1 VPGSAGQA
9 VEVSSLSAGQP
20 ATTITAT
27 GEPQA
32 AQDGEPKSG
41 PAAEPRWLHGRR
53 GQLAVAIALTLE
65 IGLVAGFAVVYR
77 PFDLEIYLW
86 GGRAVTH
93 GLRLYLVLAH
103 GNWFTYPPF
112 AAALFTPL
120 AALPAVVVRLVW
132 ELASVAAFAWCCRVT
147 LKLAGY
153 RPSLTALLAMVA
165 AGLVLEPVYHTLYLG
180 QVNVF
185 LLALVLG
192 DVWLVARGR
201 QGGIGVGLA
210 TAIKLVPGIFILL
223 FLLTRRTR
231 DAVTAAV
238 TFAVCTLIGFAI
250 DPSASRLY
258 WARLFYDTTRVSATY
273 ISNQSAYAAVARIAG
288 GADHVSAWFDLV
300 PLVLG
305 VTGLAVATT
314 LGRRGDW
321 LGAATAT
328 GITGLLISPISW
340 THHWVWIMPALVV
353 LWRGGGFGC
362 RIAAGCGYLLF
373 ALAPMWWTPHS
384 GRAGDY
390 GAHGVTTLIANSFLI
405 AGVAFIIYL
414 TLRTYWSRS
423 SDPRFEPSSA
433 SRGPREC
440 GQTAGGPPV
449 PCRHAAG

>member
-1 VPGSAGQA
+1 
-9 VEVSSLSAGQP
+9 VSTLSADHA
-20 ATTITAT
+20 ATTITAAR
-27 GEPQA
+27 EPG
-32 AQDGEPKSG
+32 DGA
-41 PAAEPRWLHGRR
+41 AAEPSWLRGRH

-65 IGLVAGFAVVYR
+65 AGLVAGFAAVYR
-77 PFDLEIYLW
+77 PIDLGTYLW

-93 GLRLYLVLAH
+93 GLRLYLEMSH

-120 AALPAVVVRLVW
+120 AALPQLVVRLAW
-132 ELASVAAFAWCCRVT
+132 ELASVAAFAWCCWVT

-153 RPSLTALLAMVA
+153 RPSRIVLAAVVA
-165 AGLVLEPVYHTLYLG
+165 AGLALEPVYHTLYAG

-192 DVWLVARGR
+192 DVWRVARGR
-201 QGGIGVGLA
+201 HGGIGVGLA

-223 FLLTRRTR
+223 FLLTRRIR

-238 TFAVCTLIGFAI
+238 TFAACTVVGFAV

-258 WARLFYDTTRVSATY
+258 WTRLFYDTTRVPATY
-273 ISNQSAYAAVARIAG
+273 ISNQSAYAAVARIVG
-288 GADHVSAWFDLV
+288 GVGHVSAWFYPV

-305 VTGLAVATT
+305 VIGLAAATT

-321 LGAATAT
+321 LGAATTT
-328 GITGLLISPISW
+328 GITGLLVSPISW

-353 LWRGGGFGC
+353 LWRSGFGS

-384 GRAGDY
+384 GVTGDY
-390 GAHGVTTLIANSFLI
+390 GSHGVITLIANSFLI
-405 AGVAFIIYL
+405 AGVAFIVYV
-414 TLRTYWSRS
+414 TVRTYWSRS
-423 SDPRFEPSSA
+423 TEPGFESSDA
-433 SRGPREC
+433 CRGHREC
-440 GQTAGGPPV
+440 GQTADGPPV